1 MNPQRPAPAS
11 GVFSFPHK
19 HTLSLAL
26 LAGLTAGTLPSDS
39 HADAPLRGNPVD
51 SLPPISAPAPQT
63 PTAPL
68 AIPANS
74 RQSAALQARL
84 QQSLL
89 VRSFDVSGSRSIPFE
104 QITAILE
111 PLAGKR
117 LTIAELIKQVNRIT
131 TLYQEQG
138 YPLSF
143 AILQEQSFTD
153 GHVKVTVVEGHVA
166 GLRIDGDPG
175 RSEARI
181 RRVAQAMLDEKP
193 LTQRT
198 LERTMNL
205 LRTIP
210 GLKIDPK
217 LDMPSRTDGASELVI
232 AATHNSI
239 AVNASVA
246 EMGSSK
252 QGIVQLS
259 ANSLTPLGEEL
270 KLTAAIPTSSED
282 VKYISGTL
290 SIPLSGNGLS
300 LDIDGYHYRSQPR
313 DEVLE
318 SQGWRR
324 KVINERIGA
333 ALSYPFILNNQ
344 RSLKGNV
351 GFYASRSLDD
361 YTHEKLDQVWIEN
374 TTDVRA
380 LKAELRYTDA
390 SARQSREVNLGVYK
404 GLDAMGARKTLNT
417 YLQRDLQSD
426 LDLDFTRWTAS
437 LKQNI
442 VLPGKFG
449 LSLSASGQYSNNVL
463 PNSEQISFGAWRH
476 GYGYPQGE
484 LAGDKG
490 LGATLELNRRFT
502 NSSTWLNSIQPYIA
516 YDWARAWYNLDRLN
530 SYNNRQLRSAALG
543 VRLSNNKH
551 YLFDIN
557 VARPLGDLP
566 VNSDKRKVRVNTN
579 FLLFYDGF

>member
-1 MNPQRPAPAS
+1 M
-11 GVFSFPHK
+11 
-19 HTLSLAL
+19 
-26 LAGLTAGTLPSDS
+26 AGLAAGTLPSDS

-51 SLPPISAPAPQT
+51 SLPPISAPAPQA

-68 AIPANS
+68 AIPAAS
-74 RQSAALQARL
+74 GQSALQARL

-117 LTIAELIKQVNRIT
+117 LTIAELIKQVNRVT

-143 AILQEQSFTD
+143 AILQEQSFAD
-153 GHVKVTVVEGHVA
+153 GHVKVTIVEGHVA

-290 SIPLSGNGLS
+290 SIPLSSNGLS

-449 LSLSASGQYSNNVL
+449 LSLSASGQYSTNVL

>member
-1 MNPQRPAPAS
+1 MNLHRPHALS
-11 GVFSFPHK
+11 GTTNTPSPRI
-19 HTLSLAL
+19 LCLAL
-26 LAGLTAGTLPSDS
+26 LAGLGIGAMPLQSR
-39 HADAPLRGNPVD
+39 ADAPLRGNPVD
-51 SLPPISAPAPQT
+51 SLPPIAAPSQPA

-68 AIPANS
+68 AIP
-74 RQSAALQARL
+74 QSPAQTQLQARL
-84 QQSLL
+84 QQQLV

-117 LTIAELIKQVNRIT
+117 LTIAELINQVNRIT
-131 TLYQEQG
+131 TLYQEKG

-143 AILQEQSFTD
+143 AILQAQDFAN
-153 GHVKVTVVEGHVA
+153 GHVKVTVVEGHV
-166 GLRIDGDPG
+166 GSLRIEGDPG

-217 LDMPSRTDGASELVI
+217 LDMPARTDGASELVI
-232 AATHNSI
+232 AATHKSF

-252 QGIVQLS
+252 QGIVQLTT
-259 ANSLTPLGEEL
+259 NSLTPLGEEF

-282 VKYISGTL
+282 VKYVSGTL
-290 SIPLSGNGLS
+290 SIPLTGNGLS
-300 LDIDGYHYRSQPR
+300 LDIDGYHYRSKPR

-318 SQGWRR
+318 RDGWQR

-333 ALSYPFILNNQ
+333 AISYPFILSNQ

-361 YTHEKLDQVWIEN
+361 YTHETLDNVWIEN

-380 LKAELRYTDA
+380 VKGELQYKDA
-390 SARQSREVNLGVYK
+390 SARQSREINLGVYK
-404 GLDAMGARKTLNT
+404 GMDAMGARKTLNT
-417 YLQRDLQSD
+417 YLQRDMESD

-437 LKQNI
+437 IKQN
-442 VLPGKFG
+442 VALPAQFG
-449 LSLSASGQYSNNVL
+449 LSLSASGQYSSNVL
-463 PNSEQISFGAWRH
+463 PNSEQVSFGAWRH

-490 LGATLELNRRFT
+490 IGATIELNRRFT

-516 YDWARAWYNLDRLN
+516 YDWARAWYNLERLN
-530 SYNNRQLRSAALG
+530 SYNNRKLSSAALG

-557 VARPLGDLP
+557 IAKPIGDLP
-566 VNSDKRKVRVNTN
+566 VNTDKRKLRLNTN
-579 FLLFYDGF
+579 FLFFYDGF

>member
-1 MNPQRPAPAS
+1 MNMNP
-11 GVFSFPHK
+11 K
-19 HTLSLAL
+19 HHLSLAFL
-26 LAGLTAGTLPSDS
+26 RKKNPSLIVSLGLFVSLATTGSES
-39 HADAPLRGNPVD
+39 WADAPLRGNPVD
-51 SLPPISAPAPQT
+51 SLPPINAPAPSTSAPSLSIPPAAAQT
-63 PTAPL
+63 
-68 AIPANS
+68 
-74 RQSAALQARL
+74 QL
-84 QQSLL
+84 QQQLQL
-89 VRSFDVSGSRSIPFE
+89 QVVVRSFDVSGSRSIPFE

-111 PLAGKR
+111 PLAGKT
-117 LTIAELIKQVNRIT
+117 LSIAQLINEVNKIT
-131 TLYQEQG
+131 ALYQQQG

-143 AILQEQSFTD
+143 AILQQQDFAQ
-153 GHVKVTVVEGHVA
+153 GHIKVTVVEGHV
-166 GLRIDGDPG
+166 GSVRIEGDPG
-175 RSEARI
+175 RSQARI
-181 RRVAQAMLDEKP
+181 ERIAQAMVDEKP

-205 LRTIP
+205 LRTVP

-217 LDMPSRTDGASELVI
+217 LDMPVRTDGASELVI
-232 AATHNSI
+232 NAQHKSFSA
-239 AVNASVA
+239 NASVA

-252 QGIVQLS
+252 QALVQLS

-282 VKYISGTL
+282 VKYVSGNLT
-290 SIPLSGNGLS
+290 IPLTGNGLN
-300 LDIDGYHYRSQPR
+300 LEIDGYHYRSKPR

-318 SQGWRR
+318 SQGWNR

-333 ALSYPFILNNQ
+333 AISYPFILNNQ
-344 RSLKGNV
+344 RSLKGTA

-361 YTHEKLDQVWIEN
+361 YTHRTLDNVWIEN

-390 SARQSREVNLGVYK
+390 SQRQSREVNLGVYK
-404 GLDAMGARKTLNT
+404 GLDAMGARKSLNT
-417 YLQRDLQSD
+417 YLQRDAESD

-437 LKQNI
+437 FKQNLA
-442 VLPGKFG
+442 LPGQFG
-449 LSLSASGQYSNNVL
+449 MSFSASGQYSSNVL
-463 PNSEQISFGAWRH
+463 PNSEQVSFGAWRH

-490 LGATLELNRRFT
+490 VGATLEINRRFT
-502 NSSTWLNSIQPYIA
+502 NSSTWLNNIQPYIA

-530 SYNNRQLRSAALG
+530 SYNNRRLRSAAIG

-557 VARPLGDLP
+557 VAKPLGDLP
-566 VNSDKRKVRVNTN
+566 VNSDKRKVRLNTN
-579 FLLFYDGF
+579 FLFFYDGF

>member
-1 MNPQRPAPAS
+1 M
-11 GVFSFPHK
+11 
-19 HTLSLAL
+19 AL
-26 LAGLTAGTLPSDS
+26 GLGINFMPTESR
-39 HADAPLRGNPVD
+39 ADAPLRGNPVD
-51 SLPPISAPAPQT
+51 SLPPISAPVQPSR
-63 PTAPL
+63 TAPL
-68 AIPANS
+68 AIPQSPAQ
-74 RQSAALQARL
+74 RQLQARL
-84 QQSLL
+84 QQQLV

-104 QITAILE
+104 QVTAILE

-117 LTIAELIKQVNRIT
+117 LTIAELINQVNRIT
-131 TLYQEQG
+131 ALYQEKG

-143 AILQEQSFTD
+143 AILQEQSFAD
-153 GHVKVTVVEGHVA
+153 GHVKVTVVEGHVG
-166 GLRIDGDPG
+166 GLRIEGNPG

-181 RRVAQAMLDEKP
+181 RHVAQAMLDEKP

-232 AATHNSI
+232 DASHNSV

-246 EMGSSK
+246 EMGTSK
-252 QGIVQLS
+252 QAIVQLTT
-259 ANSLTPLGEEL
+259 NSLTPLGEEF

-282 VKYISGTL
+282 VKYVSGTL
-290 SIPLSGNGLS
+290 SVPLNGNGLS
-300 LDIDGYHYRSQPR
+300 LDIDGYHYRSKPR

-318 SQGWRR
+318 SQGWQR

-333 ALSYPFILNNQ
+333 AISYPFILSNE
-344 RSLKGNV
+344 RSLKGNA

-361 YTHEKLDQVWIEN
+361 YTHETLNNVWIEN

-390 SARQSREVNLGVYK
+390 SARQSREINVGVYK
-404 GLDAMGARKTLNT
+404 GLDAMGARKSLNT
-417 YLQRDLQSD
+417 YLQRDLESD

-437 LKQNI
+437 IKQN
-442 VLPGKFG
+442 VALPAQFG
-449 LSLSASGQYSNNVL
+449 LSLSASGQYSSNVL
-463 PNSEQISFGAWRH
+463 PNSEQVSFGAWRH

-490 LGATLELNRRFT
+490 IGATIELNRRFT

-530 SYNNRQLRSAALG
+530 SYNNRKLRSAALG

-557 VARPLGDLP
+557 VAKPLGDLP
-566 VNSDKRKVRVNTN
+566 VNSDKRKLRLNTN
-579 FLLFYDGF
+579 FLFFYDGF